1 MMSLFVSNCLAVSQA
16 EYGGHPFR
24 QFLCSPILPLEYPR
38 KIQVMTG
45 MSYLFISDVEL
56 EVFYRS
62 LAKTPL

>member
-1 MMSLFVSNCLAVSQA
+1 MA
-16 EYGGHPFR
+16 
-24 QFLCSPILPLEYPR
+24 
-38 KIQVMTG
+38 G